1 MTTWQ
6 CNERLTGKPKDGQC
20 QKCIEVV
27 KGKSLFSLKQS
38 FYLLLI
44 ELLSLFT
51 TNLGKTKICGYK
63 YSILQLDSGIKCYFQ
78 QASPFRTH
86 STLPQAPLPIL
97 HHSDKRTF
105 RLKSWDWNQSSTFA
119 RPSFFIAS
127 SASCRSLL
135 DALKLLQCNRAS
147 WGSPARVTLTPLAV
161 QRGTRPLGR
170 HLHPQHHPWPCGV

>member
-1 MTTWQ
+1 MTTLQ

-97 HHSDKRTF
+97 HHSDKKH
-105 RLKSWDWNQSSTFA
+105 LVSSLETEISRAPLQDQAF
-119 RPSFFIAS
+119 S
-127 SASCRSLL
+127 SPHLL
-135 DALKLLQCNRAS
+135 
-147 WGSPARVTLTPLAV
+147 PAGLCLTP
-161 QRGTRPLGR
+161 
-170 HLHPQHHPWPCGV
+170 